1 MMMNKFHF
9 TIFILAIFLSL
20 PFLSFAANQDIAINE
35 IGAFE
40 PADYEWF
47 EIFNRGGAAV
57 DLTGWKFYE
66 NETNHGLIA
75 FRGDMILESGEY
87 AIIANKGDKFAE
99 RYPNFSGTIIDS
111 SWSNLNES
119 GEAIALKAGDGT
131 VIESFTYIS
140 AASYSLER
148 ANPFLAD
155 YTSANWQEHPSGNTA
170 GFQNS
175 NYNVPADNQGQ
186 QNNQTN
192 ETTAPASSTA
202 GQSVSSSQ
210 NQPPVAKAGSDV
222 VVNIGT
228 EIVFD
233 GSASYDPEGQG
244 ISYLWNFGNGAISK
258 DAKSKYKYDYSGTYL
273 VTLTVFDGSLSSS
286 EQIRIVVYPLGIV
299 INEFLPNPAGA
310 DEGNEWIEL
319 KNLSDSIIDLSGWQI
334 GNQDEKTKPFLI
346 PENTFILPNGFLVFD
361 GKNTKLALG
370 NQKGAVKLL
379 YLNGEVAEEVKY
391 EIPAKEGYSAARK
404 SDGSFVWTKNPTPGM
419 NNVLL
424 SDALKTTSSARS
436 SEKVVQENLKTSAFV
451 PVAGKSVRV
460 SAADKTNFSNLLI
473 KSAQAKIV
481 SAFDEEIAA
490 ESGKEA
496 AEDEAGAPINGEPKT
511 LQALE
516 ARISSLFYG
525 RNELFLILMSAAA
538 LALFGLSRKLYK
550 S

>member
-1 MMMNKFHF
+1 MRK
-9 TIFILAIFLSL
+9 IFFISILFLSL
-20 PFLSFAANQDIAINE
+20 PFISFAANQDIVVNE

-40 PADYEWF
+40 AQDYEWI

-57 DLTGWKFYE
+57 DLTDWKFYE
-66 NETNHGLIA
+66 NETNHGLTA
-75 FRGDMILESGEY
+75 FRGDFVIEPGEY

-119 GEAIALKAGDGT
+119 GETIALKSGDGAN
-131 VIESFTYIS
+131 IESFSYIS
-140 AASYSLER
+140 APNYSLER
-148 ANPFLAD
+148 ANPNLAD
-155 YTSANWQEHPSGNTA
+155 YTSANWQEHSSGNTA

-192 ETTAPASSTA
+192 ESSAPASSAA

-222 VVNIGT
+222 VANIGA
-228 EIVFD
+228 EIIFD
-233 GSASYDPEGQG
+233 ASLSYDPEGQG
-244 ISYLWNFGNGAISK
+244 ISYLWNFGNGAVSK
-258 DAKSKYKYDYSGTYL
+258 EAKAKYKYDYPGTYIA
-273 VTLTVFDGSLSSS
+273 TLTVSDGSLSALD
-286 EQIRIVVYPLGIV
+286 QIRIIIYPTGVV
-299 INEFLPNPAGA
+299 INEFLPNPEGA
-310 DEGNEWIEL
+310 DEDSEWIEL

-334 GNQDEKTKPFLI
+334 GNQDEKTKPFII
-346 PENTFILPNGFLVFD
+346 PENTFILPNGFLLPD
-361 GKNTKLALG
+361 GKIAKITLG
-370 NQKGAVKLL
+370 NQKGSVKLL
-379 YLNGEVAEEVKY
+379 YPNGELAEEVKY
-391 EIPAKEGYSAARK
+391 EIPAKDGYSAARK
-404 SDGSFVWTKNPTPGM
+404 SDGAFVWTKNPTPGM
-419 NNVLL
+419 NNILL
-424 SDALKTTSSARS
+424 SDSLKTTSSARS
-436 SEKVVQENLKTSAFV
+436 SEKVVQENLKISAFV
-451 PVAGKSVRV
+451 PVAGKSVGV

-525 RNELFLILMSAAA
+525 RNELFLILMSAAV